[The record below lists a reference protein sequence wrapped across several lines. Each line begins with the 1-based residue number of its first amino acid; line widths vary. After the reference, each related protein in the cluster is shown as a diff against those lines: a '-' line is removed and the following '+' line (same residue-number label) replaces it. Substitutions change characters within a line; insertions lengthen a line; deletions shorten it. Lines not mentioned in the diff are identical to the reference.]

1 MVRDVTLGQFLPG
14 NSLMHRLDP
23 RVKFLLVLSVIVFIF
38 VAGNFVGLAASSPP
52 WYLRRWQHP
61 GFPLAGILKV

>member
-38 VAGNFVGLAASSPP
+38 VAGNFVGLAAIAALVFAAMAVSGVSIGR
-52 WYLRRWQHP
+52 Y
-61 GFPLAGILKV
+61 FKS